1 MIDTSLFPYQNFPY
15 RLQFGEKKDITVCW
29 FECEEHLQK
38 YLTRYKLD
46 KRTIKVDYRDAKPT
60 KSSKT
65 NKNSVEQGT
74 GKKGSRS
81 ASGSTRSTK
90 KLDSTGSVRSTRKPK
105 PKPKSK

>member
-65 NKNSVEQGT
+65 NKNNVESGT
-74 GKKGSRS
+74 RKKSSRS

-90 KLDSTGSVRSTRKPK
+90 KLDKPGTSSRTRKPK
-105 PKPKSK
+105 SK